1 MTERTFTHLHME
13 AVACLWEAFVDAN
26 QRGWKRDPENERRDA
41 KLEPLTDNA
50 ASLYEAWR
58 NVGTVEMRHM
68 AIHLADF
75 MLKTWD
81 ALTEDEQEELVPYDW
96 EFAPA
101 FLAVIEW
108 DSQGSATHPSEPREM
123 ADAVLAFQR
132 RNK

>member
-13 AVACLWEAFVDAN
+13 AVACLWEAFTDAN

-50 ASLYEAWR
+50 AALYEAWR
-58 NVGTVEMRHM
+58 NVGTVEMRHT
-68 AIHLADF
+68 AINLADF

-108 DSQGSATHPSEPREM
+108 DSQGSATHPLEPREM